1 MKRPQLR
8 GLIVSSVTP
17 FADDFSVNY
26 DVLAHHA
33 DWLVRQGVHGL
44 LIGATAGE
52 YASLADDERLEIGRR
67 VVDAVRGRVPV
78 IAYAGHINRTRML
91 DLARG
96 LERAGADAIMLAP
109 PLVVGP
115 TQDEI
120 EAYVREVAS
129 AVSIGVV
136 VYNQPGRTGTVIEPH
151 AMIRLSAV
159 PNVVAMKE
167 SGKNLEATT
176 DVINGAHEGFAVLA
190 GEADLFLA
198 SLALG
203 AAGGILTPSNF
214 APKLTLNI
222 YEAFQRGDLPEAR
235 RWNAKLLGLLHVL
248 RGERK
253 YHSAVK
259 AAMRELGMPVG
270 LPRPPLTDI
279 SPALKRQIRTY
290 LTEAGLA

>member
-1 MKRPQLR
+1 
-8 GLIVSSVTP
+8 
-17 FADDFSVNY
+17 
-26 DVLAHHA
+26 
-33 DWLVRQGVHGL
+33 VHGL

-52 YASLADDERLEIGRR
+52 YASLSDEERLDLARC
-67 VVDAVRGRVPV
+67 AVTAAERRVPV
-78 IAYAGHINRTRML
+78 IAYSGHINRTQML

-96 LERAGADAIMLAP
+96 MERAGADAVMLAP

-120 EAYVREVAS
+120 ERYVGDAAA

-136 VYNQPGRTGTVIEPH
+136 VYNQPGRTGTVIEP
-151 AMIRLSAV
+151 ATMIRLSAV
-159 PNVVAMKE
+159 PNIVAMKE

-176 DVINGAHEGFAVLA
+176 DVINGACEGFAVLA

-214 APKLTLNI
+214 VPTLTLRI
-222 YEAFQRGDLPEAR
+222 YEAFQRGDLIDAR
-235 RWNAKLLGLLHVL
+235 RWNAALIGLLHVL

-259 AAMRELGMPVG
+259 AAMRELGMPAG
-270 LPRPPLTDI
+270 LPRPPLSDV
-279 SPALKRQIRTY
+279 SQPLKQRIGAY
-290 LTEAGLA
+290 LTEAGLV